1 MGTGGALRLGLST
14 LRTDHVLVMNG
25 DSICVSDLGEFW
37 NWHQGKGSK
46 ASILLVRCSD
56 VSRYGKVEVDHNG
69 IITEFIEKQ
78 EKRGPGWI
86 SAGAYLIARSWI
98 QDIPVGRFVSIE
110 REVFPSWVGRGIYG
124 FQSKGRLLDIGT
136 PDSYALAEAF
146 LLEKV
151 KVCSFGGK
159 GGSYSLQ
166 SRGGEAL

>member
-1 MGTGGALRLGLST
+1 MKNLRDLTAVILAGGLGTRLRSVVADRPKVLAEVGKKPFLTYVLDQLVQVGIRHVVICIGYLGEQVRKYFGDRYGPLELEYSHEDEPMGTGGALRLGLST

-78 EKRGPGWI
+78 EI
-86 SAGAYLIARSWI
+86 
-98 QDIPVGRFVSIE
+98 
-110 REVFPSWVGRGIYG
+110 
-124 FQSKGRLLDIGT
+124 
-136 PDSYALAEAF
+136 
-146 LLEKV
+146 
-151 KVCSFGGK
+151 
-159 GGSYSLQ
+159 
-166 SRGGEAL
+166 